1 MSTLSATPADWP
13 HEPSRT
19 EVGVD
24 VAVQDWRVPA
34 KLLAQAY
41 R

>member
-1 MSTLSATPADWP
+1 MSTLSET
-13 HEPSRT
+13 PSRT
-19 EVGVD
+19 ELGVV